1 MKRFIFFFLLIFSL
15 GFAQNLKIDSGQS
28 HRYEHIL
35 SFSADI
41 NIENSGRVTIKEKI
55 MVFAAGDKIKRGI
68 FRSLP
73 LSRNINDKKVN
84 IRYDII
90 SVKRDGQ
97 EENYRT
103 ETRGSDLGIYFG
115 NKNKILK
122 PGVYTYEL
130 TYQTQ
135 DQIGFFQKFD
145 EFYWNVNGNL
155 WDFAVDEIYAKVT
168 LPQGATI
175 LQTSCYAG
183 EYQSQAADC
192 AGNQLQPNVVQW
204 SATELKPREGLT
216 VAVGFQK
223 GIMLPPPPPT
233 FLEKYGV
240 LAVLSL
246 AALGLTAYFI
256 TSWQKYGVDPQ
267 KPVVYPQFNAPQ
279 NLSPAAVGYL
289 DKEYYAEEMI
299 TAAIISLATKGFIKI
314 IEDDKRILG
323 IFGGKEYTLEK
334 IKEAADSLPKEELSL
349 MYKFFPGNA
358 KVISFDGKYNSKIE
372 YAVNDFKASL
382 KYQHDPFLKKGN
394 NTKKLIIPLLIIII
408 LYSAGIFFS
417 YKITYSDIHMGSA
430 IPLGTGLLFLG
441 IILSYFFERYL
452 SVKIIFGFIAVGLI
466 ILWITVV
473 SADSNL
479 EMNLGF
485 YASYAFFI
493 FGFIALVLYQYFIKQ
508 PTPEKLEIQSLI
520 KGFKMYLGTAE
531 EKTLQFHN
539 PPAMTPEVFEQMLPY
554 AMVLGVDKIW
564 GEKFQTMLK
573 KSTLGAQNYQS
584 NWFVGASIMNMNF
597 ANSLSSSL
605 SQSIASS
612 ATQPSSSG
620 SGSGGGGFSGG
631 GGGGGGGGGW

>member
-256 TSWQKYGVDPQ
+256 KIWCRSTETRG
-267 KPVVYPQFNAPQ
+267 
-279 NLSPAAVGYL
+279 LSP
-289 DKEYYAEEMI
+289 I
-299 TAAIISLATKGFIKI
+299 
-314 IEDDKRILG
+314 
-323 IFGGKEYTLEK
+323 
-334 IKEAADSLPKEELSL
+334 
-349 MYKFFPGNA
+349 
-358 KVISFDGKYNSKIE
+358 
-372 YAVNDFKASL
+372 
-382 KYQHDPFLKKGN
+382 
-394 NTKKLIIPLLIIII
+394 
-408 LYSAGIFFS
+408 
-417 YKITYSDIHMGSA
+417 
-430 IPLGTGLLFLG
+430 
-441 IILSYFFERYL
+441 
-452 SVKIIFGFIAVGLI
+452 
-466 ILWITVV
+466 
-473 SADSNL
+473 
-479 EMNLGF
+479 
-485 YASYAFFI
+485 
-493 FGFIALVLYQYFIKQ
+493 
-508 PTPEKLEIQSLI
+508 
-520 KGFKMYLGTAE
+520 
-531 EKTLQFHN
+531 
-539 PPAMTPEVFEQMLPY
+539 
-554 AMVLGVDKIW
+554 
-564 GEKFQTMLK
+564 
-573 KSTLGAQNYQS
+573 
-584 NWFVGASIMNMNF
+584 
-597 ANSLSSSL
+597 
-605 SQSIASS
+605 
-612 ATQPSSSG
+612 
-620 SGSGGGGFSGG
+620 
-631 GGGGGGGGGW
+631 